1 MNHIVFIG
9 MPGCGKSTIARALTS
24 RIPFRYVDGDAEI
37 ERRTREPLSATLSRL
52 GADGF
57 LRLEEETIL
66 SLPLEGTVFAPG
78 GSAVYSARAMAHMK
92 QDALTVYLR
101 VPLETLEKRVGPL
114 DARGVVIRSGKSF
127 ADLYCERAPLYMRY
141 ADLTLETKDLTV
153 DEVLEQLLPHLK
165 PLGIARS

>member
-1 MNHIVFIG
+1 
-9 MPGCGKSTIARALTS
+9 
-24 RIPFRYVDGDAEI
+24 
-37 ERRTREPLSATLSRL
+37 
-52 GADGF
+52 
-57 LRLEEETIL
+57 
-66 SLPLEGTVFAPG
+66 
-78 GSAVYSARAMAHMK
+78 MK

-153 DEVLEQLLPHLK
+153 DEVLEQLLPHLE